1 MSLGESLGP
10 FLGRLALAWFF
21 LTQAYRYALDW
32 NDTAILLT
40 MKNVPTPPILLLL
53 ALTGIILGSI
63 SLLLG
68 FRTRAGA
75 LALFAITIAATVT
88 MHDYWHLR
96 VAAART
102 ADFDIFARN
111 IAIAGGLL
119 MLIAVG
125 SSRFAMDQPRG
136 GVKAPATAP
145 QHRWPL

>member
-1 MSLGESLGP
+1 MSFGESLAP
-10 FLGRLALAWFF
+10 FLGRLVLAWFF
-21 LTQAYRYALDW
+21 LIQAYHYALDW
-32 NDTAILLT
+32 SDTAILLT
-40 MKNVPTPPILLLL
+40 MKNVPTPPILLLMCL
-53 ALTGIILGSI
+53 IGIILGSI

-96 VAAART
+96 VPAARN

-119 MLIAVG
+119 MLIGMG
-125 SSRFAMDQPRG
+125 SGRFAIDKPAG
-136 GVKAPATAP
+136 GEKPPPAPGP
-145 QHRWPL
+145 KRR

>member
-1 MSLGESLGP
+1 MSFGESLAP

-96 VAAART
+96 VAAARN

-119 MLIAVG
+119 MLIGMG
-125 SSRFAMDQPRG
+125 SGRFAVDKPRG
-136 GVKAPATAP
+136 RAKPPAAAPT
-145 QHRWPL
+145 RR

>member
-1 MSLGESLGP
+1 
-10 FLGRLALAWFF
+10 
-21 LTQAYRYALDW
+21 
-32 NDTAILLT
+32 
-40 MKNVPTPPILLLL
+40 MKNVPTPPVLLLT

-96 VAAART
+96 VAAARS

-119 MLIAVG
+119 MLIGMG
-125 SSRFAMDQPRG
+125 SGRFAIDKPAG
-136 GVKAPATAP
+136 GEKPSAPAP
-145 QHRWPL
+145 KRR